1 LGAKPPK
8 IFEFLRKF
16 AFRNES
22 DNKGKYMLLG
32 LGGDAPEKF

>member
-8 IFEFLRKF
+8 IFEILRKF

-32 LGGDAPEKF
+32 KMSPKNEKF